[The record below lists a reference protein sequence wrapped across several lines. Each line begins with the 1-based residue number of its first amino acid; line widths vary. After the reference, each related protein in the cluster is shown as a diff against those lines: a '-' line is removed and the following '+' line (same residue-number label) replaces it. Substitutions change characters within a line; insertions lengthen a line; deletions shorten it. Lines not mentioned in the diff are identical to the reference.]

1 MLTGNKCGI
10 MLLWVEE
17 ELGEEMEVLE
27 VEGVGIDVAVE
38 LEEEVAGGGLDVD
51 VEGVG
56 VLNES
61 VIRDVA
67 EETEGMGVKRCDPG
81 LSMDVVDVETMVAGK
96 AEVVAGKAEVVAGK
110 AEVVVVVGTPP
121 AARRCI

>member
-27 VEGVGIDVAVE
+27 VEGVGIDV
-38 LEEEVAGGGLDVD
+38 D

-67 EETEGMGVKRCDPG
+67 EETEGMGVKRRVPG
-81 LSMDVVDVETMVAGK
+81 LSMDVVDVETT
-96 AEVVAGKAEVVAGK
+96 VAGK

>member
-1 MLTGNKCGI
+1 MLTGSKCGI

-67 EETEGMGVKRCDPG
+67 EETEGMGVKRRVPG

-96 AEVVAGKAEVVAGK
+96 AEVVVAGK
-110 AEVVVVVGTPP
+110 AEVVGTPP